1 MRPAWPIRLLIKT
14 EWTEASATEASSFL
28 PLTMTPFRIS
38 DMKFNTLP
46 LRAMLI
52 ASTAI
57 LAPSFAIAQS
67 DADVETETETEA
79 APATGAAAAE
89 VVEARQ
95 ADDGDRRLQE
105 VVVLGRYIPEV
116 LRSTSEVAAFLAPED
131 LARQGDSD
139 AASALARVTGLSI
152 AEGRFIYVRGL
163 GERYSAARLNGS
175 PLPSPE
181 PLQRVVPLDLF
192 PTKILENVLVQK
204 TYSVE
209 YPGEF
214 GGGIIDLRTLN
225 IPDENFL
232 ELSIGGSINSETSF
246 KDGLT
251 YYGSETDGLGFD
263 NGTRKLP
270 GAVRTALSS
279 GVRIIDN
286 NYTPEQLTQ
295 IGQSFRNA
303 EINLIQANDSI
314 PMNGSY
320 EASGGASFDLGGAEL
335 GVVGVLGYSNGWR
348 TRRGTLETGEVNGGV
363 LAATSSYDYLSSEQN
378 IGWDALFG
386 VGLDFGDDKIDWTNL
401 YIRRTTKQAYTRQ
414 GFDDLALRDVRDD
427 RTAWYERELYSTQ
440 LNGRHFRGNW
450 TFDWRTAL
458 SQTKRDAP
466 YEREIRYVF
475 DPLVGNYVYDPSG
488 SGSSNSITFSYLDDK
503 VISGAFDVTYTQ
515 PLSSARDIEY
525 SAGVEGYT
533 NERSAQARTFGF
545 IVGAPP
551 LDFLITQQRVDF
563 LFSNYNINPN
573 VFVIRET
580 TGAAGAAA
588 YDANLDVFGA
598 YAKVDAEILPLVRAA
613 IGVRYENAAQG
624 VTPLSLIAAEADPD
638 TVPGIKNN
646 YLLPAAT
653 LTWNFAEDQQLRFG
667 ASQSIGRPQFRELAP
682 QQYFDPESSRIFIGN
697 PYLEDTEI
705 LNLDARYEYYFD
717 RGQAF
722 TAGLFFKE
730 LDKPVES
737 IVVTQS
743 ASVFQT
749 YLNAPSAI
757 LYGAE
762 FDYKRTFE
770 SPFKNALLAHK
781 EFLLQA
787 NYTYTESEV
796 QASAG
801 DVVFPLQ
808 SAGQPRPATDF
819 IVDGSRLQGQSEHL
833 ANLQFGWQDDNARS
847 QATILVTYASERSTA
862 RAPNGQPDFLQEP
875 GVNLD
880 LVYKKGF
887 DLGGRV
893 FTFDFKAQ
901 NLLGEDFDEFQ
912 SGAGGFVQVNQYDMG
927 TTVSFGLSTEF

>member
-1 MRPAWPIRLLIKT
+1 
-14 EWTEASATEASSFL
+14 
-28 PLTMTPFRIS
+28 
-38 DMKFNTLP
+38 MKFNTLP
-46 LRAMLI
+46 LRALLI

-57 LAPSFAIAQS
+57 LAPTFAFAQT
-67 DADVETETETEA
+67 DTEVETETETEA
-79 APATGAAAAE
+79 APAADDVAPDAPDAAP
-89 VVEARQ
+89 
-95 ADDGDRRLQE
+95 ADDGNMRLNE

-139 AASALARVTGLSI
+139 AAAALARVTGLSI
-152 AEGRFIYVRGL
+152 AEGRFVYVRGL

-225 IPDENFL
+225 IPAESFL
-232 ELSIGGSINSETSF
+232 ELSVSGSINSETTF

-251 YYGSETDGLGFD
+251 YYGSETDVIGFD

-279 GVRIIDN
+279 GLRIIDN
-286 NYTPEQLTQ
+286 NFTPEQLTT
-295 IGQSFRNA
+295 IGESFRNA
-303 EINLIQANDSI
+303 EINLIQSNDSI
-314 PMNGSY
+314 PMNGDY
-320 EASGGASFDLGGAEL
+320 EVSGGTSFDINGAEL
-335 GVVGVLGYSNGWR
+335 GIVGVLGYSNDWR
-348 TRRGTLETGEVNGGV
+348 TRQGALETGEILGGI
-363 LAATSSYDYLSSEQN
+363 LERTSTYDYLSTEQD

-401 YIRRTTKQAYTRQ
+401 YIRRTTKQAYSREGT
-414 GFDDLALRDVRDD
+414 DDLALRDVRDD

-450 TFDWRTAL
+450 TLDWRTAL

-466 YEREIRYVF
+466 YEREVRYVF
-475 DPLVGNYVYDPSG
+475 DPVVGNYIYDPSG
-488 SGSSNSITFSYLDDK
+488 SGSNNSLSFSYLDDK
-503 VISGAFDVTYTQ
+503 VVSGAVDVTYTQ

-533 NERSAQARTFGF
+533 NERTAQQRTFGF
-545 IVGAPP
+545 IVGNPP
-551 LDFLITQQRVDF
+551 LDFLVTQQRVDF
-563 LFSNYNINPN
+563 LFSNFNINPDD
-573 VFVIRET
+573 FVIRET

-598 YAKVDAEILPLVRAA
+598 YAKVDAEIIPLVRAA
-613 IGVRYENAAQG
+613 VGVRYENAAQG

-638 TVPGIKNN
+638 PVRGVKNN
-646 YLLPAAT
+646 YILPAAT
-653 LTWNFAEDQQLRFG
+653 VTWNFAENQQLRFG

-682 QQYFDPESSRIFIGN
+682 QQYFDPDSSRIFIGN
-697 PYLEDTEI
+697 PYLQDTEI

-722 TAGLFFKE
+722 TAGLFFKDM
-730 LDKPVES
+730 DKPVES
-737 IVVTQS
+737 VVVTQS

-762 FDYKRTFE
+762 VDFKRVFD
-770 SPFKNALLAHK
+770 SPFQTALLSSK
-781 EFLLQA
+781 EFLVQA
-787 NYTYTESEV
+787 NYTYTDSEV

-808 SAGQPRPATDF
+808 AAGQPRPATNF
-819 IVDGSRLQGQSEHL
+819 IVDGTRLQGQSEHL
-833 ANLQFGWQDDNARS
+833 ANLQLGWQDDTARS
-847 QATILVTYASERSTA
+847 QATLLVTYASERSTA
-862 RAPNGQPDFLQEP
+862 RGPNGQPDFVQDP

-887 DLGGRV
+887 DLAGRP

-912 SGAGGFVQVNQYDMG
+912 SGNGGFVQVNQYDLG

>member
-1 MRPAWPIRLLIKT
+1 
-14 EWTEASATEASSFL
+14 
-28 PLTMTPFRIS
+28 
-38 DMKFNTLP
+38 MKFNTLP
-46 LRAMLI
+46 FRAMLI

-57 LAPSFAIAQS
+57 LAPSFAFAQS
-67 DADVETETETEA
+67 DTDVETETEAEA
-79 APATGAAAAE
+79 APATEDVAPPE
-89 VVEARQ
+89 
-95 ADDGDRRLQE
+95 DGDRRLQE

-139 AASALARVTGLSI
+139 AAAALARVTGLSI
-152 AEGRFIYVRGL
+152 AEGRFVYVRGL

-192 PTKILENVLVQK
+192 PTSILENVLVQK

-225 IPDENFL
+225 IPDESFF
-232 ELSIGGSINSETSF
+232 EVSVGGSINTETTF

-251 YYGSETDGLGFD
+251 YYGSDTDVLGFD
-263 NGTRKLP
+263 DGTRKLP

-286 NYTPEQLTQ
+286 NYTPEQLTA

-303 EINLIQANDSI
+303 ELNLIQQNDSI

-320 EASGGASFDLGGAEL
+320 EASGGTSFDIGGAEL
-335 GVVGVLGYSNGWR
+335 GIVGVLGYSNDWR
-348 TRRGTLETGEVNGGV
+348 TRNGTLETGEINGGV
-363 LAATSSYDYLSSEQN
+363 LAPASVYDYVSTEQD
-378 IGWDALFG
+378 IGWNALFG
-386 VGLDFGDDKIDWTNL
+386 MGLDFGDDKIDWTNL
-401 YIRRTTKQAYTRQ
+401 YIRRTTKQAFSRE

-466 YEREIRYVF
+466 YEREVRYVF
-475 DPLVGNYVYDPSG
+475 DDVVNNYIYDPSS
-488 SGSSNSITFSYLDDK
+488 SGSRNSLSFSYLDDK
-503 VISGAFDVTYTQ
+503 VISGAVDVTYTQ

-525 SAGVEGYT
+525 SAGIEGYQ
-533 NERSAQARTFGF
+533 NERSAQTRNFGF
-545 IVGAPP
+545 IVGSPP
-551 LDFLITQQRVDF
+551 LDFLISQQRVDF
-563 LFSNYNINPN
+563 LFSNFNINPDA
-573 VFVIRET
+573 FVIRET
-580 TGAAGAAA
+580 TGSSGAAA
-588 YDANLDVFGA
+588 FDADLEVFGA
-598 YAKVDAEILPLVRAA
+598 YAKVDAEIIPLVRAA
-613 IGVRYENAAQG
+613 VGVRYENAAQS
-624 VTPLSLIAAEADPD
+624 VTPLSLISSEADPAS
-638 TVPGIKNN
+638 VPGVKNN
-646 YLLPAAT
+646 YLLPALT

-682 QQYFDPESSRIFIGN
+682 QQYFDPESTRIFIGN
-697 PYLEDTEI
+697 PYLQDTEI

-722 TAGLFFKE
+722 TAGVFLKD
-730 LDKPVES
+730 LDRPVES
-737 IVVTQS
+737 VVVTQS
-743 ASVFQT
+743 ASTFQT
-749 YLNAPSAI
+749 YLNAPSAL

-762 FDYKRTFE
+762 VEFKRVFDSPFE
-770 SPFKNALLAHK
+770 SALLASK
-781 EFLLQA
+781 EFLVQA
-787 NYTYTESEV
+787 NYTYSKSEV
-796 QASAG
+796 QAKDG

-819 IVDGSRLQGQSEHL
+819 IIDGSRLQGQSEHL
-833 ANLQFGWQDDNARS
+833 ANVQFGWQDDQARS
-847 QATILVTYASERSTA
+847 QATILVTYASERTTA
-862 RAPNGQPDFLQEP
+862 RAPGGQPDFIQDP
-875 GVNLD
+875 GINLD

-887 DLGGRV
+887 DLGGRE

-901 NLLGEDFDEFQ
+901 NLLGEDFDEYQ
-912 SGAGGFVQVNQYDMG
+912 EGNDGFVQVNQYDLG
-927 TTVSFGLSTEF
+927 TKVSFGLSTEF

>member
-1 MRPAWPIRLLIKT
+1 
-14 EWTEASATEASSFL
+14 
-28 PLTMTPFRIS
+28 
-38 DMKFNTLP
+38 MKFTPLS
-46 LRAMLI
+46 LRALLI

-57 LAPSFAIAQS
+57 LSPAIAAGQS
-67 DADVETETETEA
+67 DTDIETATENEA
-79 APATGAAAAE
+79 VPAEAPATEEAALSN
-89 VVEARQ
+89 
-95 ADDGDRRLQE
+95 DTRRLNE

-131 LARQGDSD
+131 LARQGDGD
-139 AASALARVTGLSI
+139 AAAALARVTGITI
-152 AEGRFIYVRGL
+152 AEGRFVYVRGL

-204 TYSVE
+204 TYSAE
-209 YPGEF
+209 YPAEF
-214 GGGIIDLRTLN
+214 GGGIVDLRTLN
-225 IPDENFL
+225 VPDESFL
-232 ELSIGGSINSETSF
+232 ELSVSGSVNSETTF

-251 YYGSETDGLGFD
+251 YYGSETDVLGFD

-270 GAVRTALSS
+270 GPVRRAMSS
-279 GVRIIDN
+279 GLRIIDN
-286 NYTPEQLTQ
+286 NFTPAELAT

-303 EINLIQANDSI
+303 EVNLIQTNDSI

-320 EASGGASFDLGGAEL
+320 EVSGGTSFDMGGFEL

-348 TRRGTLETGEVNGGV
+348 TRNGRQEVGEINGGI
-363 LAATSSYDYLSSEQN
+363 LAPVSTYDYLSTEQN
-378 IGWDALFG
+378 IGWDGLFG
-386 VGLDFGDDKIDWTNL
+386 LGLDFGDDKIDWTNL
-401 YIRRTTKQAYTRQ
+401 YIRRTTKQAYSRE

-440 LNGRHFRGNW
+440 LNGRHYRGNW

-475 DPLVGNYVYDPSG
+475 DQTVGNYVYNPSG
-488 SGSSNSITFSYLDDK
+488 SGSNNAITFSYLDDK
-503 VISGAFDVTYTQ
+503 VVSGGFDVTYTQ
-515 PLSSARDIEY
+515 PLSAARDIEY

-533 NERSAQARTFGF
+533 NERDSQSRTFGF
-545 IVGAPP
+545 IVGSPP
-551 LDFLITQQRVDF
+551 LDFLITQQRIDF
-563 LFSNYNINPN
+563 LFANYNINPD

-613 IGVRYENAAQG
+613 LGVRYENAAQH
-624 VTPLSLIAAEADPD
+624 VTPLSLISSEADPAP
-638 TVPGIKNN
+638 VPGIKNN
-646 YLLPAAT
+646 YFLPAAT

-697 PYLEDTEI
+697 PFLADTEI
-705 LNLDARYEYYFD
+705 LNLDARYELYFD
-717 RGQAF
+717 RGQQF
-722 TAGLFFKE
+722 TAGVFFKE

-737 IVVTQS
+737 VVVTQS

-749 YLNAPSAI
+749 YLNAPKAI

-762 FDYKRTFE
+762 LDFKRVFD
-770 SPFKNALLAHK
+770 SPFEGPFLSNK
-781 EFLLQA
+781 EFLVQA
-787 NYTYTESEV
+787 NYTYTDSEV
-796 QASAG
+796 QASSG

-808 SAGQPRPATDF
+808 ANGQPRPATDF
-819 IVDGSRLQGQSEHL
+819 IVDGSRLQGQSEHI
-833 ANLQFGWQDDNARS
+833 ANLQLGWQDEIAKS
-847 QATILVTYASERSTA
+847 QATLLVTYASERSTA
-862 RAPNGQPDFLQEP
+862 RAPSGQPDFLQEP

-887 DLGGRV
+887 EVAGRE
-893 FTFDFKAQ
+893 FSFDFKAQ
-901 NLLGEDFDEFQ
+901 NLLGEDFDEYQ
-912 SGAGGFVQVNQYDMG
+912 SGNGGFVQVNQYDLG